1 MRCIEFL
8 HDLVAEEPQDDG
20 LYQMYYRMSVWLV
33 ENGLLECLSDT
44 LTKLDEEKSIEEYEV
59 ALQILKMLE
68 TLLEL
73 WEQSVELLV
82 SDTKIM
88 DYLANRILPNFIV
101 SHKTIDDNKF
111 VGSDV
116 LAYIISNSI

>member
-1 MRCIEFL
+1 M
-8 HDLVAEEPQDDG
+8 
-20 LYQMYYRMSVWLV
+20 
-33 ENGLLECLSDT
+33 
-44 LTKLDEEKSIEEYEV
+44 EEYEV
-59 ALQILKMLE
+59 ALQILKMLQ
-68 TLLEL
+68 TLLEQ

-116 LAYIISNSI
+116 LAYIISNSLQGQKKFHSLCGIEVLIECIRPYLSKNPSSSD